1 MILHQE
7 AGYIYADYPFILLQ
21 TSCSSA
27 ADHTFERNRDFA
39 TVVESDVSDERIS
52 ILCNFEQTGVVGMIF
67 LSRLRRRAVQQTSQ
81 LERVLG
87 RFVFWKKADNRVLP
101 TSTDHCPMPHI
112 SRNVQF

>member
-1 MILHQE
+1 
-7 AGYIYADYPFILLQ
+7 
-21 TSCSSA
+21 
-27 ADHTFERNRDFA
+27 
-39 TVVESDVSDERIS
+39 VVESDVSDERIS
-52 ILCNFEQTGVVGMIF
+52 ILCNFEQTVDWRCWHDISEQTSGKGC
-67 LSRLRRRAVQQTSQ
+67 SQTSQ